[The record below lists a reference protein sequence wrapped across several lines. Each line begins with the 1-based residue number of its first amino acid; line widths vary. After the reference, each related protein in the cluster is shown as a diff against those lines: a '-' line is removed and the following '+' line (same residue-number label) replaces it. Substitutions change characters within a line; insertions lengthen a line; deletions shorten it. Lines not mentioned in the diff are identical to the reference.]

1 MEGHGEK
8 FSRKQEQAI
17 VALLNAP
24 TIAEAAKQAAIG
36 ETTIWRWLQ
45 NGEFQ
50 EQYRQARR
58 KALDLAISRIQQ
70 ITGEA
75 VEVLRQVASDA
86 DSPASSRVSSAKAIL
101 ELALKARET
110 EELEE
115 RVKRLESL
123 VPTRRR

>member
-8 FSRKQEQAI
+8 YSRKQEQAI
-17 VALLNAP
+17 VALLNAS

-45 NGEFQ
+45 NDEFQ

-58 KALDLAISRIQQ
+58 KALDVAISRIQQ

-86 DSPASSRVSSAKAIL
+86 DSPASSRVSAAKAIL